1 VNLRPALPHSVRQ
14 MEARRRRRAR
24 QDFVRTFRRR
34 LASSDTWGVLALVV
48 IAVVLAAWLSTFALD
63 ALTNPVQ
70 AALDLVRLGPKS
82 RH

>member
-1 VNLRPALPHSVRQ
+1 MKLRPALPQSVRE

-24 QDFVRTFRRR
+24 QDFVRNLRRR
-34 LASSDTWGVLALVV
+34 LGSSDTWGILALVV